1 MKNLLKKYSTFLK
14 YIFSA
19 GTSFLLDLG
28 LFKLF
33 TILFKNS
40 MGDFAIIIGTV
51 FARILSSFY
60 NYLMN
65 RNAVFKSDK
74 KGMDSKTFIKYYLLV
89 VVQMIVSSSLVF
101 IGYRL
106 LQIEELLVK
115 IPVDVIL
122 FMINYFVQKKF
133 IFRNE

>member
-1 MKNLLKKYSTFLK
+1 MKKLLQKYSTFIK

-33 TILFKNS
+33 TLIFKS
-40 MGDFAIIIGTV
+40 SIGDYAIIVGTV
-51 FARILSSFY
+51 LARILSSFY

-74 KGMDSKTFIKYYLLV
+74 KGMDRNTFIKYNILEYDKKLV
-89 VVQMIVSSSLVF
+89 
-101 IGYRL
+101 
-106 LQIEELLVK
+106 
-115 IPVDVIL
+115 
-122 FMINYFVQKKF
+122 
-133 IFRNE
+133 